1 MKLNDSDNGQD
12 FELEELL
19 SEIWIK
25 CRYGE

>member
-1 MKLNDSDNGQD
+1 MKLNDNDNGQD